1 MSLVIESKKFELRLG
16 KKILD
21 LSSRTYLMGVLNVTP
36 DSFSDGG
43 KFLNAKDAIKQAL
56 IMAQQ
61 GADII
66 DVGGE
71 STRPGADSIPLEEE
85 LKRVIPVIEEVVK
98 KTDVPISV
106 DTYKSQVALQA
117 LDAGAAMV
125 NDISALRFDPEMKKI
140 ISKYR
145 APVILMHIKGTPK
158 NMQDNPHYD
167 NVIQEISDYLR
178 ESIQTAEDSGIA
190 KDKIIIDPGIGF
202 GKRIKDNLEIL
213 KNLEKFTS
221 LGKPILLGLSRKSFI
236 GKALDLPLDQRLE
249 GSLAA
254 SAVAILNGA
263 KILRV
268 HDVKESKRA
277 AQMVDAILKG

>member
-1 MSLVIESKKFELRLG
+1 MSLVIESRKFELKLG

-21 LSSRTYLMGVLNVTP
+21 FSSRTYLMGILNVTP

-43 KFLNAKDAIKQAL
+43 KFLNPKDAIKQAL
-56 IMAQQ
+56 NMAEQ

-85 LKRVIPVIEEVVK
+85 LKRVIPVIEEVMK
-98 KTDVPISV
+98 KTDVPISI
-106 DTYKSQVALQA
+106 DTYKSEVATRA
-117 LDAGAAMV
+117 LDAGAEMV

-140 ISKYR
+140 ISKYDV
-145 APVILMHIKGTPK
+145 PVILMHIKGTPK
-158 NMQDNPHYD
+158 NMQDDPHYD
-167 NVIQEISDYLR
+167 NVIQEISDYLK
-178 ESIQTAEDSGIA
+178 ESIQMAEDSGID

-202 GKRIKDNLEIL
+202 GKRVKDNLEIL
-213 KNLEKFTS
+213 RNLKKLTS
-221 LGKPILLGLSRKSFI
+221 LDKPILLGLSRKSFI

-268 HDVKESKRA
+268 HDVRESKRA

>member
-21 LSSRTYLMGVLNVTP
+21 LSSRTYLMGILNVTP

-43 KFLNAKDAIKQAL
+43 KFLNPKDAIKQAL
-56 IMAQQ
+56 IMAEQ

-71 STRPGADSIPLEEE
+71 STRPGSDSVPLEEE
-85 LKRVIPVIEEVVK
+85 LRRVIPVIEELVK
-98 KTDVPISV
+98 KTDIPVSI
-106 DTYKSQVALQA
+106 DTCKSEVAARA
-117 LDAGAAMV
+117 LDSGAEMV

-140 ISKYR
+140 ISKYDV
-145 APVILMHIKGTPK
+145 PVILMHIKGTPK

-178 ESIQTAEDSGIA
+178 ESIQMAEDSGIS

-202 GKRIKDNLEIL
+202 GKRVRDNLEIL
-213 KNLEKFTS
+213 RNLNKFTS

-236 GKALDLPLDQRLE
+236 GKVLDLPLDQRLE

-254 SAVAILNGA
+254 TAVAILNGA